1 MQIHELKRKNSNI
14 KRAQVGRGGTRG
26 KTSGRGHKGQ
36 KARAGRKLRPEW
48 RDIIKRLPKRRG
60 HGKNRARSYNAS
72 NVKPQTINVSVLEQE
87 FSAGGSVT
95 TNSLLGKGLVKKK
108 GGKYPK
114 VKILA
119 KGDTKKKLSVEGL
132 LVSESAKAK
141 IEKAGGSVVIS
152 PSSSDKKNK

>member
-14 KRAQVGRGGTRG
+14 KRTQVGRGGTRG

-60 HGKNRARSYNAS
+60 YGKNRAGSYNS
-72 NVKPQTINVSVLEQE
+72 GNVKPQTVNVSVLEQE
-87 FSAGGSVT
+87 FGAGAKVSVH
-95 TNSLLGKGLVKKK
+95 SLLGKGLVKKT
-108 GGKYPK
+108 GGKYPT

-119 KGDTKKKLSVEGL
+119 KGDLSKKLVIVGL
-132 LVSESAKAK
+132 LVSSGAKEK
-141 IEKAGGSVVIS
+141 IEKAGGSI
-152 PSSSDKKNK
+152 K

>member
-1 MQIHELKRKNSNI
+1 MQIHQLKRKNSNI

-60 HGKNRARSYNAS
+60 YGKNRASSYNS
-72 NVKPQTINVSVLEQE
+72 GNVKPQTVNISVLEQE
-87 FSAGGSVT
+87 FSAGDSVT
-95 TNSLLGKGLVKKK
+95 TSSLLEKGLVKKR
-108 GGKYPK
+108 GGKYPT

-119 KGDTKKKLSVEGL
+119 KGDLNKKLIMVDL
-132 LVSESAKAK
+132 AVSGGAKQK
-141 IEKAGGSVVIS
+141 IEKAGGSILE
-152 PSSSDKKNK
+152 K